1 MALPMKEKGNKE
13 MEKLPLTIQ
22 QKNIWNLQKYYE
34 DTAISNLCGAVFY
47 KEKRNS
53 SFLQQAIQR
62 FIQSQSGM
70 RMRFSEDGEPGQYVV
85 NEINDEI
92 PVMSF
97 QSMQEFDAYAEKMAK
112 EPLGLKDRAMYRF
125 SVFTAEGKSGI
136 LAVLSH
142 LISDAWT
149 FSLMVKMRNFKRL

>member
-1 MALPMKEKGNKE
+1 

-53 SFLQQAIQR
+53 SFLQQVIQR
-62 FIQSQSGM
+62 FIQSQSG
-70 RMRFSEDGEPGQYVV
+70 MRFSEDGEPGQYVV

-112 EPLGLKDRAMYRF
+112 EPLGLEDRAMYRF

>member
-1 MALPMKEKGNKE
+1 
-13 MEKLPLTIQ
+13 MEKFLLTVQ

-34 DTAISNLCGAVFY
+34 DTAISNLCGVVFF

-53 SFLQQAIQR
+53 SFLQQAIRR

-70 RMRFSEDGEPGQYVV
+70 RMRFSEEGEPRQYVV

-97 QSMQEFDAYAEKMAK
+97 PSMEEFDAYAEKMAK
-112 EPLGLKDRAMYRF
+112 KPLGLADRAMYRF
-125 SVFTAEGKSGI
+125 SVFTVDGKSGI

-149 FSLMVKMRNFKRL
+149 FSLMVNQVDAAYREIAWGG